1 MNRFSLT
8 LIGVLC
14 FATLQAQTTKEE
26 MLANLRKTGGNN
38 MVYQPEIKPQTPAPK
53 GYTPF
58 YISHYGRHG
67 SRYHYSGFDYAILRN
82 MMKAAADANALTDA
96 GKDLY
101 NRVNKLYDDGFNRA
115 GDLTQTG
122 FNQHQG
128 IAERMVTSFPE
139 VFADNAN
146 IVVKSSTSHRV
157 LCSMDAF
164 MQKMKAMRPTLNVTT
179 ESSKRIMRYINLEER
194 DSVTR
199 YLNRTDGFR
208 KANEAIDK
216 ALVHP
221 ERLVKQVFSDTAYVK
236 SKVNGHQFMRKLF
249 DIHCNMQNIDDLD
262 FDFGDFF
269 TDDEMFDNW
278 QVTNVYW
285 YANFST
291 CPYSDSRGTWCAR
304 NLLTV
309 ILDDADAALAGNGV
323 SANLRFGHDTGLMP
337 LASLM
342 GLEGCNA
349 QVTDFSELYKVW
361 CDYKIIP
368 MGGNVQMIFYKSD
381 KSKDILVKVLLNE
394 NEVKLPIESK
404 TAPYYKWNDVEA
416 YYRNVLKQIP
426 LSITK

>member
-1 MNRFSLT
+1 MNRFSLIA
-8 LIGVLC
+8 IGVLC
-14 FATLQAQTTKEE
+14 FATVQAQTTKEE
-26 MLANLRKTGGNN
+26 MLANLKKTGGNN
-38 MVYQPEIKPQTPAPK
+38 MAYLTEFKPQTPAPK
-53 GYTPF
+53 GYKPF

-82 MMKAAADANALTDA
+82 MMKAAADANALTDS

-128 IAERMVTSFPE
+128 IAERMVNSFPE

-179 ESSKRIMRYINLEER
+179 ESSKRIMHYINNEER

-208 KANEAIDK
+208 KANDAIDH

-221 ERLVKQVFSDTAYVK
+221 ERLVKQVFSDTNYVK

-249 DIHCNMQNIDDLD
+249 DIQCNMQNIDDLD
-262 FDFGDFF
+262 FDFSDFF

-285 YANFST
+285 YANFSN
-291 CPYSDSRGTWCAR
+291 CPYANSRGSWCAR
-304 NLLTV
+304 NLLTI
-309 ILDDADAALAGNGV
+309 ILDEADAALAGNGI
-323 SANLRFGHDTGLMP
+323 SANLRFGHDTGLAP

-342 GLEGCNA
+342 QLEGTTA

-368 MGGNVQMIFYKSD
+368 MAGNLQMIFYKSD
-381 KSKDILVKVLLNE
+381 KSKDILVKIMLNE
-394 NEVKLPIESK
+394 NEVKLPLESK
-404 TAPYYKWNDVEA
+404 TAPYYKWDEVEA
-416 YYRNVLKQIP
+416 YYRNILKEIP
-426 LSITK
+426 LSVKK

>member
-1 MNRFSLT
+1 MNRISLIA
-8 LIGVLC
+8 IGVLC
-14 FATLQAQTTKEE
+14 LATAQAQTTKEE
-26 MLANLRKTGGNN
+26 MIANLHKTGGNN
-38 MVYQPEIKPQTPAPK
+38 MVYQPELKPQTAAPK
-53 GYTPF
+53 GYKPF

-67 SRYHYSGFDYAILRN
+67 SRYHYSGFDYSILQR
-82 MMKAAADANALTDA
+82 MMKSAYDANALTDA

-101 NRVNKLYDDGFNRA
+101 DRVNRLCEDGINRA

-128 IAERMVTSFPE
+128 IAERMVNSFPE

-179 ESSKRIMRYINLEER
+179 ESSKRIMHYINLEER

-208 KANEAIDK
+208 KANAAIEH

-221 ERLVKQVFSDTAYVK
+221 ERLMKQVFSDTAYART
-236 SKVNGHQFMRKLF
+236 KVNGHQFMRKLF
-249 DIHCNMQNIDDLD
+249 DIQCNMQNIDDLD

-278 QVTNVYW
+278 QCTNVYW
-285 YANFST
+285 YANFSN
-291 CPYSDSRGTWCAR
+291 CPYADARGTWCAR
-304 NLLTV
+304 NLLTK
-309 ILDDADAALAGNGV
+309 ILDEADEAIAGNGV

-342 GLEGCNA
+342 QLEGCDA
-349 QVTDFSELYKVW
+349 KVTDFMELYKVW

-368 MGGNVQMIFYKSD
+368 MGGNLQMIFYKSD

-394 NEVKLPIESK
+394 NEVKLPLESK

-416 YYRNVLKQIP
+416 YYRNVLSQIP
-426 LSITK
+426 LSVKK